1 MVSQVILNLL
11 HLNLQLLYIELL
23 VIKKRDSNKSKEKW
37 IIGCPCM
44 VHGLATG
51 GTLQKLTMRIMK
63 FKLYHSLTMKLK
75 VKSEKIIFWYQFVSS

>member
-1 MVSQVILNLL
+1 
-11 HLNLQLLYIELL
+11 
-23 VIKKRDSNKSKEKW
+23 
-37 IIGCPCM
+37 M